1 MFFLVLIDDQ
11 PKAFFQ
17 AIPLI
22 IFVLILFAVKDVPL
36 NVQVSRY
43 FLLLS
48 ETMRRPIFKGNRN

>member
-1 MFFLVLIDDQ
+1 MFFLVLINDQ

-36 NVQVSRY
+36 NIRVSRY
-43 FLLLS
+43 FLFLS
-48 ETMRRPIFKGNRN
+48 EIMRRPIFKGNKN